1 MRTINLKVDNAFYDA
16 IEFLKAKFK
25 KRPDKRAKLYVWKQ
39 RFGEQT
45 LSEKKICDVMEQAG
59 YQKSVEVRWRKKV
72 NSTQKRRLVKK

>member
-1 MRTINLKVDNAFYDA
+1 MRTINFKVDNAFYDA

-25 KRPDKRAKLYVWKQ
+25 KRPEKKAKLYVWKQ
-39 RFGEQT
+39 RFSEQT

-72 NSTQKRRLVKK
+72 MVKRRRMSKK